1 MLQSKTHFEQIPLE
15 VVKKIVEEQIQQ
27 KEAAEAALRERLQI
41 LARDAG
47 EQSERPVA
55 FNVVFLPWILRPEQL
70 SSAQEF
76 TFGHITKSLRGTALE
91 KKRRFRG
98 P

>member
-27 KEAAEAALRERLQI
+27 EEAAEAALRERLQI

-55 FNVVFLPWILRPEQL
+55 FNDLLHLMWCSCHRFSGQNNYRL
-70 SSAQEF
+70 SGISPNLSGVRRA
-76 TFGHITKSLRGTALE
+76 GSGDLE
-91 KKRRFRG
+91 
-98 P
+98 